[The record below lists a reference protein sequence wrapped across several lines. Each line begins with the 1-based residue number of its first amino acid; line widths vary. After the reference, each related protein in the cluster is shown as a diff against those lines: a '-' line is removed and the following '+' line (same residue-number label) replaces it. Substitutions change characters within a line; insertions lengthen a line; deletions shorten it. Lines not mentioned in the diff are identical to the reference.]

1 MRKFLSVLL
10 GIFLLSSFSCAYAQT
25 ETVAFMHKTFDVK
38 LPDNY
43 CRVPADDRLFRLH
56 QRAYG
61 KSVKL
66 GFIAAKC
73 DAVRDLV
80 EGRSKSLS
88 HFIAVEQIGIDRK
101 FVKFGF
107 GSWAYVT
114 LITAFKP
121 NFAKLEK
128 RLKDKLEDEYQTTIT
143 NINYAP
149 VSKNNKSVLFEA
161 TGTINDSERSV
172 NVHVYAFTKL
182 AYSIPLAI
190 HVYDENLSEG
200 QLRDSLKEL
209 AEAIKAIM

>member
-1 MRKFLSVLL
+1 MRKILSVLL
-10 GIFLLSSFSCAYAQT
+10 GVFFLCTSSCALAQT
-25 ETVAFMHKTFDVK
+25 ETVAFMHKTFEVK

-43 CRVPADDRLFRLH
+43 CRVPTDHRLFRLH

-66 GFIAAKC
+66 SFIAGKC

-80 EGRSKSLS
+80 EGRSNYLK
-88 HFIAVEQIGIDRK
+88 HFIAMEQIGIDRK
-101 FVKFGF
+101 FEKFGF

-114 LITAFKP
+114 LITAFRPKT
-121 NFAKLEK
+121 FTKLEN
-128 RLKDKLEDEYQTTIT
+128 RLKEKLEEYQTTIT

-161 TGTINDSERSV
+161 TGTINDAERSV

-182 AYSIPLAI
+182 AHSIPLGV
-190 HVYDENLSEG
+190 HVYDEDLSES
-200 QLRDSLKEL
+200 QLKASLSEL
-209 AEAIKAIM
+209 ADAISAI

>member
-1 MRKFLSVLL
+1 MRKILSVLIGTLFLSVC
-10 GIFLLSSFSCAYAQT
+10 SSVYAQT
-25 ETVAFMHKTFDVK
+25 ETVAFMHKTYDVK

-43 CRVPADDRLFRLH
+43 CKVPAEHRLFRLH

-66 GFIAAKC
+66 GFIAGKC

-80 EGRSKSLS
+80 EGRTNSLP
-88 HFIAVEQIGIDRK
+88 HFIAMEQIGIDRK
-101 FVKFGF
+101 FEKFSF

-121 NFAKLEK
+121 NFTKLEN
-128 RLKDKLEDEYQTTIT
+128 RLKVKLAEYQTTIT

-149 VSKNNKSVLFEA
+149 VSKNNKSVLFDA
-161 TGTINDSERSV
+161 SGTLNDAERSV

-182 AYSIPLAI
+182 SYSIPLAI
-190 HVYDENLSEG
+190 HVYDEDLSEG
-200 QLRDSLKEL
+200 QLNESLQEL
-209 AEAIKAIM
+209 SEAVKAIL

>member
-10 GIFLLSSFSCAYAQT
+10 GLFFISSVSCAYAQK
-25 ETVAFMHKTFDVK
+25 ETVAFMHKTFEVT

-43 CRVPADDRLFRLH
+43 CRVPTDHRFFRMH
-56 QRAYG
+56 KRAYG

-66 GFIAAKC
+66 GFIAGKC

-80 EGRSKSLS
+80 EGRSNHVS
-88 HFIAVEQIGIDRK
+88 HFIAMEQIGIDGK
-101 FVKFGF
+101 FEKWSF

-121 NFAKLEK
+121 KSFTKLEN
-128 RLKDKLEDEYQTTIT
+128 RLKDKLEEYQTTIT

-149 VSKNNKSVLFEA
+149 VSKNSKRVLFEA
-161 TGTINDSERSV
+161 TGTINDAERSV

-182 AYSIPLAI
+182 AYSIPLGI
-190 HVYDENLSEG
+190 HVFDEDLSEE
-200 QLRDSLKEL
+200 QLKESL
-209 AEAIKAIM
+209 VELSAAVKAIM

>member
-1 MRKFLSVLL
+1 MRKILSVLL
-10 GIFLLSSFSCAYAQT
+10 CIFFISSVSCAHAQT
-25 ETVAFMHKTFDVK
+25 ETVAFMHKTFEVK

-43 CRVPADDRLFRLH
+43 CKVPADHRLFRLH

-66 GFIAAKC
+66 GFIAGKC
-73 DAVRDLV
+73 DAVRDLI
-80 EGRSKSLS
+80 EGRSNYLT
-88 HFIAVEQIGIDRK
+88 HFIAMEQIGIDRK
-101 FVKFGF
+101 FEKWGY

-121 NFAKLEK
+121 KSFTKLEN
-128 RLKDKLEDEYQTTIT
+128 RLKDKLEEYQTTIT

-161 TGTINDSERSV
+161 TGTINDNERSV

-190 HVYDENLSEG
+190 HVYDENLTEW
-200 QLRDSLKEL
+200 QLKESL
-209 AEAIKAIM
+209 GELSDAIKAIK